1 MEKLTLALILAFSVT
16 LVLTPWVRKKAFE
29 WGAVDKPDSRKVHSG
44 IMPRMGGLAVYVSFL
59 VAVIC
64 TQELTTPVVGLLVGI
79 TLITALGIVDDIK
92 GVPAKLKLLGQ
103 IVAAASIVPFGISV
117 DFITNPFSQGIIYLG
132 LLGVPLTI
140 LWVVTV
146 TNAINLID
154 GLDGLAAGVS
164 CVAALTLAAVAG
176 SQVYYEGMQSQGEIM
191 FLALILA
198 ASLLGFLKY
207 NFNPARIFLGDS
219 GSMMLGFTLSALSVM
234 GLAKSATVISLII
247 PIIIL
252 GVPLFDVALA
262 VVRRFF
268 NRQPIFAADKDHVH
282 HRLLAAGMGHRK
294 AVVAIYCV
302 SIVLGLSAFIL
313 TLVTTNQAM
322 LLLVA
327 LSLVI
332 LFIANKAG
340 IIGKK
345 VKGKYQATGTEDCRQ
360 RSTKM

>member
-1 MEKLTLALILAFSVT
+1 MGKLTLALIMAFSVT
-16 LVLTPWVRKKAFE
+16 LLLTPWVRKKAFQ
-29 WGAVDKPDSRKVHSG
+29 WGAVDKPDSRKVHNG

-59 VAVIC
+59 AAVLV
-64 TQELTTPVVGLLVGI
+64 TQELTIPVVGLLIGVS
-79 TLITALGIVDDIK
+79 LITALGVVDDLVC
-92 GVPAKLKLLGQ
+92 VPAKLKLIGQ
-103 IVAAASIVPFGISV
+103 VVAAASIVPFGISV
-117 DFITNPFSQGIIYLG
+117 EFVTNPFSHGIIYLG

-164 CVAALTLAAVAG
+164 CVAALTLAAVAW
-176 SQVYYEGMQSQGEIM
+176 SQVYYDGMQSQREIM

-198 ASLLGFLKY
+198 ASILGFLKY
-207 NFNPARIFLGDS
+207 NFNPAKIFLGDS
-219 GSMMLGFTLSALSVM
+219 GSMMLGFTLSVLSVM

-247 PIIIL
+247 PIIVL
-252 GVPLFDVALA
+252 GVPLFDVVFA

-268 NRQPIFAADKDHVH
+268 NRQPIFTPDKDHVH
-282 HRLLAAGMGHRK
+282 HRLLATGMGHRK
-294 AVVAIYCV
+294 AVITIYCV
-302 SIVLGLSAFIL
+302 SVVLGLSAFVL
-313 TLVTTNQAM
+313 TMVTTNQAM

-345 VKGKYQATGTEDCRQ
+345 VQGKYHVTKDCRQ